1 MDLSLDFMKRS
12 KKSIGANVDLKKFRK
27 TMKQY
32 IGGARENERNFYHP
46 DHLGSGSWITDVS
59 GKPVQHLQYLPY
71 GEPYINQRLSGY
83 NERFTFTGKEKDEE
97 TGYGY
102 FGARYMDHDL
112 MTMWL
117 SVDPLADKY
126 PSISPYAYCAWNP
139 VRLVDPDGR
148 DVWEINKSGE
158 LIWKNRSDTDKI
170 ISSNGSFVNVKNG
183 VLRRGTDNTPGLSYT
198 KEELGH
204 FRLEFGDD
212 SKNATEVFEF
222 LADNANVEFSLIGLA
237 NAPSNENA
245 NRFILTSSF
254 ENDGDCYGSTL
265 ACSASL
271 DNKMRSHSHNHP
283 GRNASIVPSSI
294 LNNGTLLVPFSGIKK
309 GDDLGFANYVL
320 KGSPSC
326 TFNIYHS
333 SKGGEYRPYAINKQG
348 VPDYSY
354 IPSQISKQGG
364 QYVFAQ

>member
-1 MDLSLDFMKRS
+1 MNDYSTELVTMIIGNFINPCRPIQ
-12 KKSIGANVDLKKFRK
+12 KSA
-27 TMKQY
+27 
-32 IGGARENERNFYHP
+32 
-46 DHLGSGSWITDVS
+46 
-59 GKPVQHLQYLPY
+59 LQYSVLPVCF
-71 GEPYINQRLSGY
+71 SHSS
-83 NERFTFTGKEKDEE
+83 FTGKERDEE

-102 FGARYMDHDL
+102 FGARYMDHEL

-117 SVDPLADKY
+117 SVDPMSDKY

-139 VRLVDPDGR
+139 VKLVDPDGR

-158 LIWKNRSDTDKI
+158 LIWKEHSATDKI
-170 ISSNGSFVNVKNG
+170 ISSDGSFVNVKNG

-198 KEELGH
+198 KEKSGH

-237 NAPSNENA
+237 NDPSDENA
-245 NRFILTSSF
+245 NRFILTTSF
-254 ENDGDCYGSTL
+254 ENDGDSYGSLL
-265 ACSASL
+265 ACSASS

-283 GRNASIVPSSI
+283 GKNASIVPSSI
-294 LNNGTLLVPFSGIKK
+294 LNNGTLLVPFAGIQR
-309 GDDLGFANYVL
+309 GDDQGFASYVQ

-333 SKGGEYRPYAINKQG
+333 SKGGEYRPYAINTPGIHDYKY
-348 VPDYSY
+348 VPSRVN
-354 IPSQISKQGG
+354 KKGG
-364 QYVFAQ
+364 QYVFVQ